1 MGTAEDVAKMV
12 AYLCGDYA
20 GFITGAE
27 ILMDGG
33 MVLA

>member
-1 MGTAEDVAKMV
+1 MV

-33 MVLA
+33 MVLAWIN